1 MDTIQKWPFYLKLT
15 CTLLSIICLTF
26 IAIIGKQI
34 IVPLILG
41 FLISILLVPVCNFFE
56 RYLKLPRAI
65 ASIITTLLF
74 ASFILG
80 IFYLIAIQ
88 MSEIANEWPTFQKQ
102 IMDAFSEIQKWIHHT
117 FGVNSHAQIE
127 YLSKNVK
134 TTIETSTIVI
144 EKVIS
149 ILSAVGV
156 LTLFTFLYVIFL
168 LIYRGQ
174 LVKFLYY
181 VFNSNTHNQ
190 VYNVISSIQKM
201 VKQYLIGLFLQMLVV
216 STLAFVAFSILDLKY
231 KFVLAILTGVLN
243 VVPYV
248 GIIIS
253 LIVTSIITFATMS
266 ASKLV
271 FVLVAFVAIHAIDGN
286 IVMPKIVGSK
296 VKINSLIVVIGL
308 VIGEMTWGVIGMF
321 LSIPILALMKIIFD
335 NVTELKPWGYLLGDD
350 DSTEIDD
357 DLDTFLTKKLQ
368 AKKKNKMKP
377 IDEETV

>member
-253 LIVTSIITFATMS
+253 LIVTSIITLATMS

>member
-41 FLISILLVPVCNFFE
+41 FLISILLVPICNFFE

-149 ILSAVGV
+149 ILSAVSV

-368 AKKKNKMKP
+368 AKKRNKMKP

>member
-15 CTLLSIICLTF
+15 CSLLSIICLTF

-41 FLISILLVPVCNFFE
+41 FLISILLVPICNFFE

-149 ILSAVGV
+149 ILSAVSV

-216 STLAFVAFSILDLKY
+216 STLAFIAFSILDLKY

-368 AKKKNKMKP
+368 AKKSNKMKP

>member
-216 STLAFVAFSILDLKY
+216 STLAFIAFSILDLKY

-357 DLDTFLTKKLQ
+357 DLDTFLTKKLL

>member
-15 CTLLSIICLTF
+15 CSLLSIICLTF

-41 FLISILLVPVCNFFE
+41 FLISILLVPICNFFE

-149 ILSAVGV
+149 ILSAVSV

-216 STLAFVAFSILDLKY
+216 STLAFIAFSILDLKY

-368 AKKKNKMKP
+368 AKKRNKMKP